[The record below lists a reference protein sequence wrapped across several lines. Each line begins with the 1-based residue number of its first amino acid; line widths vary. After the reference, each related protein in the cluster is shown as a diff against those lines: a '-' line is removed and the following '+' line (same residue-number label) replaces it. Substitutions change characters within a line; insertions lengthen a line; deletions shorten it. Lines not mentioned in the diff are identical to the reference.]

1 MSVPADEETT
11 FNKLLDEYKSN
22 YVQFVGTGNQQFQ
35 KAYENAR
42 NAIHG
47 IISGRQSAVDKERA
61 DMKHFVGVYKKDGD
75 SLGELQDRAG
85 GMYVNAQKIQDSY
98 ETSKKRYDNWLKNEE
113 PAQPIDYTNGYGIL
127 WRVGLLALLLLFIVG
142 ISFYNPTS
150 VNQSFYGSS
159 FSLPS
164 FGYGPSVASSI
175 PGTPRT
181 LGTPGTPGGLSV
193 NILSP
198 AWGSPRSRY

>member
-1 MSVPADEETT
+1 MSVPADEDNT

-22 YVQFVGTGNQQFQ
+22 YVQFVTTGNQQFQ

-42 NAIHG
+42 NAVQD
-47 IISGRQSAVDKERA
+47 IISGRRAAVEKERS
-61 DMKHFVGVYKKDGD
+61 DMKHFVKAYKKDGD

-85 GMYVNAQKIQDSY
+85 GLYKNAQTIQDSY

-113 PAQPIDYTNGYGIL
+113 PSQPIDYTNGYGIL
-127 WRVGLLALLLLFIVG
+127 WRVGLLALLLLFIFG
-142 ISFYNPTS
+142 ISFYNPTATS
-150 VNQSFYGSS
+150 QQQPFYGSS

-164 FGYGPSVASSI
+164 FGTGSLYI
-175 PGTPRT
+175 PGTPR
-181 LGTPGTPGGLSV
+181 TPGTPGGLNV

>member
-1 MSVPADEETT
+1 MSVPADEDNT

-22 YVQFVGTGNQQFQ
+22 YVQFVTTGNQQFQ

-42 NAIHG
+42 NAIQEM
-47 IISGRQSAVDKERA
+47 ISGKRALVDKERS
-61 DMKHFVGVYKKDGD
+61 DMKHFVGAYKKDGD

-85 GMYVNAQKIQDSY
+85 GMYKNAQKIQDSY

-113 PAQPIDYTNGYGIL
+113 PSQPIDYTNGYGIL
-127 WRVGLLALLLLFIVG
+127 WRVGLLALMLLFIFG
-142 ISFYNPTS
+142 ISFYNPTT
-150 VNQSFYGSS
+150 VNQPFYGTS

-164 FGYGPSVASSI
+164 FGTGYGSSI

-181 LGTPGTPGGLSV
+181 PGTPGGLNV

-198 AWGSPRSRY
+198 AWGTPRSRY

>member
-1 MSVPADEETT
+1 MSVLADEDNT

-22 YVQFVGTGNQQFQ
+22 YVQFVTTGNQQFQ

-42 NAIHG
+42 NAIQG
-47 IISGRQSAVDKERA
+47 VISGRRAVVDKERS
-61 DMKHFVGVYKKDGD
+61 DMKHFVKAYKKDGD

-85 GMYVNAQKIQDSY
+85 GMYKNAQKIQDSY

-113 PAQPIDYTNGYGIL
+113 PSQPIDYTNGYGIL
-127 WRVGLLALLLLFIVG
+127 WRVGLLALMLLFIFG
-142 ISFYNPTS
+142 ISFYNPTATS
-150 VNQSFYGSS
+150 QRPFYGSS

-164 FGYGPSVASSI
+164 FGTGYGSSYI
-175 PGTPRT
+175 PGTPR
-181 LGTPGTPGGLSV
+181 TPGTPGGLNV